1 MNLGITN
8 VNTYRA
14 NPSFGMAIKLDKS
27 AHSIIKRQAM
37 NLGEKSK
44 ENFFKGIDQ
53 AVKNQE
59 NNPVNIILRKSNNRR
74 ALVAEVVDSEAGREL
89 GSAKNYV
96 SSQPFFFFKNGSLKF
111 LNTAEKKANELNT
124 INSKVNELISKIPEA
139 EAKDYGK
146 LIK

>member
-37 NLGEKSK
+37 NLGEKSR

-53 AVKNQE
+53 AVKKS
-59 NNPVNIILRKSNNRR
+59 RK
-74 ALVAEVVDSEAGREL
+74 
-89 GSAKNYV
+89 
-96 SSQPFFFFKNGSLKF
+96 
-111 LNTAEKKANELNT
+111 
-124 INSKVNELISKIPEA
+124 
-139 EAKDYGK
+139 
-146 LIK
+146 